1 MLMYENVNLDKNI
14 VKELLFYNL
23 IEKRRSR
30 RWSIFF
36 KFIFLL
42 FLLFLLIIIFYNNKK
57 IDHVA
62 VINITGLISDK
73 SYTNSKSIVSCLD
86 EAFNNKYSK
95 AIILKINSP
104 GGTPVQ
110 SNIIHNHIKKLRKI
124 HVNKPIYS
132 VIEDIGTSGA
142 YLIAVASDKIYCDPY
157 SIVGSI
163 GVVVNSFGFSDAI
176 NRLGIE
182 RRIYKAGKNKVIMD
196 PFLEKNLDDEKM
208 LQHNLDIM
216 HNNFI
221 NLVKENRYKNL
232 DSFDESNIF
241 SGKFWVGKDAL
252 YLGLVDGFHD
262 IYSLSS
268 DVIKVP
274 FLIEYKVDTSLLN
287 IFSRSVKN

>member
-1 MLMYENVNLDKNI
+1 
-14 VKELLFYNL
+14 
-23 IEKRRSR
+23 
-30 RWSIFF
+30 
-36 KFIFLL
+36 
-42 FLLFLLIIIFYNNKK
+42 
-57 IDHVA
+57 
-62 VINITGLISDK
+62 
-73 SYTNSKSIVSCLD
+73 
-86 EAFNNKYSK
+86 
-95 AIILKINSP
+95 
-104 GGTPVQ
+104 
-110 SNIIHNHIKKLRKI
+110 
-124 HVNKPIYS
+124 
-132 VIEDIGTSGA
+132 
-142 YLIAVASDKIYCDPY
+142 
-157 SIVGSI
+157 
-163 GVVVNSFGFSDAI
+163 
-176 NRLGIE
+176 
-182 RRIYKAGKNKVIMD
+182 
-196 PFLEKNLDDEKM
+196 M

>member
-1 MLMYENVNLDKNI
+1 M
-14 VKELLFYNL
+14 
-23 IEKRRSR
+23 
-30 RWSIFF
+30 
-36 KFIFLL
+36 
-42 FLLFLLIIIFYNNKK
+42 
-57 IDHVA
+57 
-62 VINITGLISDK
+62 
-73 SYTNSKSIVSCLD
+73 SCLD

-268 DVIKVP
+268 DVIKSSFFDRV
-274 FLIEYKVDTSLLN
+274 
-287 IFSRSVKN
+287 